1 MKRINCFIP
10 YGKIEATRQT
20 VAQLAESSLVSQIY
34 LITDDPHAK
43 AIYPCNLIRT
53 ENIWSTKTLRE
64 IAGYASAHYTL
75 IYTKTEELLLGM
87 YALERFVAIA
97 DDTRSGMVYSDY
109 YEQKEGKL
117 NPHPVIDYQKGSLR
131 DDFNF
136 GSLLLYRSS
145 TLQNAIASMDTEYTF
160 AGLYDLRLK
169 VSQNA
174 PLTHINEYL
183 YTEVENDLRK
193 SGEKMFDYVDPKNR
207 FVQIEMEAACTDHL
221 KMIGGYLPPHFK
233 PVRFDE
239 QTFQTE
245 ASVIIPVRNRVRTI
259 EDAIRSVLRQEA
271 SFPFNLIIID
281 NHSTDGTSERIQAIA
296 ATDPRIIHI
305 QPERDDLGIG
315 GCWNIGRNTPFG
327 LRQSS
332 PSNWIAMMYTVTSIP
347 CVRSWKPSTS
357 SDAPWWSEPT
367 R

>member
-109 YEQKEGKL
+109 YEKKEGKL

-160 AGLYDLRLK
+160 AGLYD
-169 VSQNA
+169 
-174 PLTHINEYL
+174 
-183 YTEVENDLRK
+183 
-193 SGEKMFDYVDPKNR
+193 
-207 FVQIEMEAACTDHL
+207 
-221 KMIGGYLPPHFK
+221 
-233 PVRFDE
+233 
-239 QTFQTE
+239 
-245 ASVIIPVRNRVRTI
+245 
-259 EDAIRSVLRQEA
+259 
-271 SFPFNLIIID
+271 
-281 NHSTDGTSERIQAIA
+281 
-296 ATDPRIIHI
+296 
-305 QPERDDLGIG
+305 
-315 GCWNIGRNTPFG
+315 
-327 LRQSS
+327 
-332 PSNWIAMMYTVTSIP
+332 
-347 CVRSWKPSTS
+347 
-357 SDAPWWSEPT
+357 
-367 R
+367 

>member
-75 IYTKTEELLLGM
+75 IYTKTEELQLGM

-109 YEQKEGKL
+109 YEKKEGKL

-207 FVQIEMEAACTDHL
+207 SVQIEMEAACTDHL

-271 SFPFNLIIID
+271 SFPFNL
-281 NHSTDGTSERIQAIA
+281 SL
-296 ATDPRIIHI
+296 IHI
-305 QPERDDLGIG
+305 
-315 GCWNIGRNTPFG
+315 
-327 LRQSS
+327 
-332 PSNWIAMMYTVTSIP
+332 
-347 CVRSWKPSTS
+347 
-357 SDAPWWSEPT
+357 
-367 R
+367 

>member
-75 IYTKTEELLLGM
+75 IYTKTEELLLGL

-193 SGEKMFDYVDPKNR
+193 SGENVRLCRSQEPL
-207 FVQIEMEAACTDHL
+207 CTDRDGSRLYRSL
-221 KMIGGYLPPHFK
+221 KDDRRLLAPS
-233 PVRFDE
+233 
-239 QTFQTE
+239 FQ
-245 ASVIIPVRNRVRTI
+245 AS
-259 EDAIRSVLRQEA
+259 
-271 SFPFNLIIID
+271 PF
-281 NHSTDGTSERIQAIA
+281 
-296 ATDPRIIHI
+296 
-305 QPERDDLGIG
+305 
-315 GCWNIGRNTPFG
+315 
-327 LRQSS
+327 
-332 PSNWIAMMYTVTSIP
+332 
-347 CVRSWKPSTS
+347 
-357 SDAPWWSEPT
+357 
-367 R
+367 

>member
-1 MKRINCFIP
+1 MFARFPIRGASNTVGTKSTHGVHLTLFSIQQQIKYSIYNETNQLLYP
-10 YGKIEATRQT
+10 LWKIEATRQT

-109 YEQKEGKL
+109 YEKKEGKL
-117 NPHPVIDYQKGSLR
+117 TPHPVIDYQKGSLR

-207 FVQIEMEAACTDHL
+207 SVQIEMEAACTDHL
-221 KMIGGYLPPHFK
+221 KMIGGYLPLISSQSVLTSRHFK
-233 PVRFDE
+233 RKPPLLSLYVTVYGRSR
-239 QTFQTE
+239 TL
-245 ASVIIPVRNRVRTI
+245 SVPYCDKRRP
-259 EDAIRSVLRQEA
+259 SL
-271 SFPFNLIIID
+271 
-281 NHSTDGTSERIQAIA
+281 ST
-296 ATDPRIIHI
+296 
-305 QPERDDLGIG
+305 
-315 GCWNIGRNTPFG
+315 
-327 LRQSS
+327 
-332 PSNWIAMMYTVTSIP
+332 
-347 CVRSWKPSTS
+347 
-357 SDAPWWSEPT
+357 
-367 R
+367 

>member
-136 GSLLLYRSS
+136 RLPPTLSFFHATKRHSLHGYGIYIRRTLRLAPESLPKRSADAYQRISIYRSR
-145 TLQNAIASMDTEYTF
+145 E
-160 AGLYDLRLK
+160 
-169 VSQNA
+169 
-174 PLTHINEYL
+174 
-183 YTEVENDLRK
+183 
-193 SGEKMFDYVDPKNR
+193 
-207 FVQIEMEAACTDHL
+207 
-221 KMIGGYLPPHFK
+221 
-233 PVRFDE
+233 
-239 QTFQTE
+239 
-245 ASVIIPVRNRVRTI
+245 
-259 EDAIRSVLRQEA
+259 
-271 SFPFNLIIID
+271 
-281 NHSTDGTSERIQAIA
+281 
-296 ATDPRIIHI
+296 
-305 QPERDDLGIG
+305 
-315 GCWNIGRNTPFG
+315 
-327 LRQSS
+327 
-332 PSNWIAMMYTVTSIP
+332 
-347 CVRSWKPSTS
+347 
-357 SDAPWWSEPT
+357 
-367 R
+367 

>member
-53 ENIWSTKTLRE
+53 KNIWSTKTLRE
-64 IAGYASAHYTL
+64 IAGYASAHYTV
-75 IYTKTEELLLGM
+75 IYTKTEELQLGM
-87 YALERFVAIA
+87 YALERFVAIV

-174 PLTHINEYL
+174 PLTHINE
-183 YTEVENDLRK
+183 
-193 SGEKMFDYVDPKNR
+193 
-207 FVQIEMEAACTDHL
+207 
-221 KMIGGYLPPHFK
+221 
-233 PVRFDE
+233 
-239 QTFQTE
+239 
-245 ASVIIPVRNRVRTI
+245 
-259 EDAIRSVLRQEA
+259 
-271 SFPFNLIIID
+271 
-281 NHSTDGTSERIQAIA
+281 
-296 ATDPRIIHI
+296 
-305 QPERDDLGIG
+305 
-315 GCWNIGRNTPFG
+315 
-327 LRQSS
+327 
-332 PSNWIAMMYTVTSIP
+332 
-347 CVRSWKPSTS
+347 
-357 SDAPWWSEPT
+357 
-367 R
+367 

>member
-117 NPHPVIDYQKGSLR
+117 NPHPVIDVVGSSPISHPTKE
-131 DDFNF
+131 
-136 GSLLLYRSS
+136 G
-145 TLQNAIASMDTEYTF
+145 
-160 AGLYDLRLK
+160 
-169 VSQNA
+169 
-174 PLTHINEYL
+174 
-183 YTEVENDLRK
+183 
-193 SGEKMFDYVDPKNR
+193 
-207 FVQIEMEAACTDHL
+207 
-221 KMIGGYLPPHFK
+221 IGVT
-233 PVRFDE
+233 PV
-239 QTFQTE
+239 
-245 ASVIIPVRNRVRTI
+245 PC
-259 EDAIRSVLRQEA
+259 
-271 SFPFNLIIID
+271 FPF
-281 NHSTDGTSERIQAIA
+281 HWGVAK
-296 ATDPRIIHI
+296 
-305 QPERDDLGIG
+305 
-315 GCWNIGRNTPFG
+315 W
-327 LRQSS
+327 
-332 PSNWIAMMYTVTSIP
+332 
-347 CVRSWKPSTS
+347 
-357 SDAPWWSEPT
+357 
-367 R
+367 